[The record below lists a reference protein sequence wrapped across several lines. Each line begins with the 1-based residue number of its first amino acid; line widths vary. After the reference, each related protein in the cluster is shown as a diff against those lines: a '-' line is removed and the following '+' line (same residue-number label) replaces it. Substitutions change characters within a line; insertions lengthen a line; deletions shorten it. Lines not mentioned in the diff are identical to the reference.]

1 MLCWLNNIQIFKKGK
16 ETIKI
21 IGEDF
26 PENLSTIFIG
36 NVTEDVIAYSNYSII
51 IESPAMAPGLY
62 KIENNSEFLGN
73 FK

>member
-1 MLCWLNNIQIFKKGK
+1 MLCCVNNIQIFKKGK

-26 PENLSTIFIG
+26 PENLSKIFIG
-36 NVTEDVIAYSNYSII
+36 NVTVDVIAYSNYSII
-51 IESPAMAPGLY
+51 IESPAMGPGLY
-62 KIENNSEFLGN
+62 KIEIKTEFLGN